1 MNKFIK
7 VIWSRTRG
15 ALVAVSEHQSTQTN
29 GVRSTTVSVE
39 PSTNY
44 TEAFNASR
52 TTLTLAVGVA
62 LLAGSGAVAASDYGF
77 DSCVALGGTMKN
89 GICRK
94 VNVDTMVSVQPR
106 GYSLTVN
113 EGDTKTIGLGIKMS
127 SGTGDVGQITNNG
140 SLTVDGTTKKNSG
153 TIPENGIDI
162 MAENGSSATILNQDS
177 GELIICGGEQYQE
190 PFRVYE
196 SSGIG
201 TMNSG
206 GGIAYIV
213 NKGSGSVVIKGGPS
227 DNSIIMSH
235 KLNAGIGHMST
246 GDGSAFL
253 VNEGSGSILIQ
264 GGDNDAEGA
273 GIAELSS
280 GGSATISN
288 LGSGSVIISGAQG
301 QEKNPSYGINTVAA
315 LGGKAVIANTGDGEL
330 VIQGGSRYQ
339 EWSFGGINYI
349 ANGGEAKIV
358 NSGGGILKIK
368 GGSIHDGGSLSHSV
382 CGISIGASSGGKA
395 SISNDGS
402 GKLLIEGGDLTNLD
416 PREVFD
422 SGITSG
428 IGIAANTDGQA
439 TISNSSDGE
448 LTISGGMARWAYG
461 IGVGASGGS
470 ILIENKNTGIL
481 TIQGGLKSN
490 SSGINILSYNKG
502 EGTIIN
508 SGSGLLKIC
517 GQSTTAIGSLTEGGS
532 SSIINSGSGTL
543 LISGEHASAISSLG
557 RDYFLSGNGEARII
571 NSGIGDLIISGS
583 NDGSNGSG
591 IGGIDANYVNAS
603 IENTGGGTL
612 TIQAGSGSNA
622 HGIGGVSKGST
633 DDEWL
638 ELSNKDGV
646 MNLLGYSSNSTAI
659 DLGGG
664 INDGLKITNE
674 DILNLNSY
682 AFHNSLFS
690 YEVIFVNKSTGIVNA
705 ELGAFFSGYY
715 SEPVSKI
722 ADIVVWNGS
731 GVNTVNTDSY
741 MSYLQTGSISIV
753 EEWKTGSTW
762 EDGGTINFTDVAE
775 GTELA
780 NSIREQFEAAFG
792 TGTTIKFTGTGGSSG
807 SSGSA
812 VFTSAV
818 VDALVS
824 EGKFSDGSVVTSETL
839 TLDGE
844 AIAFENKSTGWR
856 GWNALGFKGIR
867 GAKSIS
873 VSDGRT
879 LTLMGDQASMYMAV
893 RATEGKATSMITDA
907 PMMLAGSNLK
917 LGISALSATQG
928 TLEAVTADAG
938 SSVTAEN
945 GIFSISALKGTGKV
959 FVKKNSSY
967 TSQLTLGSMETSGGV
982 NDGVLKVTGDSSL
995 SGQLVNSQD
1004 AEMTLSG
1011 QVTLEKGAELANL
1024 GTLTSGAV
1032 VMDAVSA
1039 VTNFGNLKLDSIV
1052 ANGTIRQ
1059 SAESSMDVTGLFKIR
1074 DEGKTTLDGKVTAG
1088 TLSVGATEAR
1098 LLSNDAAGARLVV
1111 DGETY
1116 VDELELVSG
1125 TVDVSENA
1133 VLAGKT
1139 LKDGGIGSKVSV
1151 ATGGTFAFSY
1161 DEAGLDK
1168 FLEGYKGDRDDK
1180 AILALSTDLHLKE
1193 GGMLTV
1199 GSVAKETGAVNLGSD
1214 ALLLVGTTELHGNA
1228 LLSGG
1233 ADQALHA
1240 EDGATIAFVDDF
1252 IWGNHYL
1259 LDGFDAA
1266 SLEEMS
1272 DVGIRDKDGNEMKT
1286 SINGRGLYVTI
1297 GGTDIR
1303 EKDAGYRLVENFN
1316 VMLDGHQ
1323 DKDSVHGDVAFLTNA
1338 LLAETNVGV
1347 AASNAVEAL
1356 NGEAGVLSETLRHAE
1371 RVQELV
1377 TNHALSVRPESGT
1390 LWVEGIYADV
1400 DSGNLERTT
1409 GRSAYDVETTGFM
1422 FGADAALKGWN
1433 VGAAFSAQRSD
1444 LDASS
1449 SNTSS
1454 DIDAYGFS
1462 IYGAKHFE
1470 GGWSMVVDASYVSAN
1485 HDMTAYMLGKT
1496 KAETD
1501 ADAWSVGVRG
1511 AKHFALGAFGITPY
1525 VGLEVVKA
1533 SEDAFDSTWEGKS
1546 AFRYAEADSTIWRA
1560 PVGVK
1565 ASVFAP
1571 VAFGAAK
1578 GTLNWSADLSVAP
1591 QWGDKEV
1598 EHRVSGLNL
1607 GRVDGYTAVVTDD
1620 YVGKAKLGVSYQTD
1634 HGSFSLDY
1642 EAQKGDV
1649 LKLSH
1654 GLSAKAALYF

>member
-15 ALVAVSEHQSTQTN
+15 ALVAVHEHTSACAKGASGSLLGGQKCDGISPKVTLTAVAVAVGAAFWVGPMSAWAQTSLGN
-29 GVRSTTVSVE
+29 ATSPVCKQNDFLCLLGLPEDKVQVE
-39 PSTNY
+39 P
-44 TEAFNASR
+44 R
-52 TTLTLAVGVA
+52 
-62 LLAGSGAVAASDYGF
+62 
-77 DSCVALGGTMKN
+77 
-89 GICRK
+89 
-94 VNVDTMVSVQPR
+94 
-106 GYSLTVN
+106 YSLTV
-113 EGDTKTIGLGIKMS
+113 EAGETQTISGDELTVA
-127 SGTGDVGQITNNG
+127 SGTQG
-140 SLTVDGTTKKNSG
+140 SIINKGKLTLQGHGTLKFRNCIDYNAVDGGTG
-153 TIPENGIDI
+153 TISNME
-162 MAENGSSATILNQDS
+162 A
-177 GELIICGGEQYQE
+177 
-190 PFRVYE
+190 
-196 SSGIG
+196 G
-201 TMNSG
+201 TMIIKG
-206 GGIAYIV
+206 GAANYGCGIEYNAS
-213 NKGSGSVVIKGGPS
+213 GSGSRGTIT
-227 DNSIIMSH
+227 N
-235 KLNAGIGHMST
+235 T
-246 GDGSAFL
+246 
-253 VNEGSGSILIQ
+253 GSGDLTIQ
-264 GGDNDAEGA
+264 
-273 GIAELSS
+273 
-280 GGSATISN
+280 
-288 LGSGSVIISGAQG
+288 QG
-301 QEKNPSYGINTVAA
+301 TGWLTYGIYYNA
-315 LGGKAVIANTGDGEL
+315 
-330 VIQGGSRYQ
+330 S
-339 EWSFGGINYI
+339 
-349 ANGGEAKIV
+349 
-358 NSGGGILKIK
+358 
-368 GGSIHDGGSLSHSV
+368 DGGS
-382 CGISIGASSGGKA
+382 GI
-395 SISNDGS
+395 ISNTGS
-402 GKLLIEGGDLTNLD
+402 
-416 PREVFD
+416 
-422 SGITSG
+422 
-428 IGIAANTDGQA
+428 
-439 TISNSSDGE
+439 GE
-448 LTISGGMARWAYG
+448 LTIQGDENSGILYNAYG
-461 IGVGASGGS
+461 S
-470 ILIENKNTGIL
+470 E
-481 TIQGGLKSN
+481 SN
-490 SSGINILSYNKG
+490 
-502 EGTIIN
+502 GTIIN
-508 SGSGLLKIC
+508 SGI
-517 GQSTTAIGSLTEGGS
+517 
-532 SSIINSGSGTL
+532 
-543 LISGEHASAISSLG
+543 
-557 RDYFLSGNGEARII
+557 
-571 NSGIGDLIISGS
+571 
-583 NDGSNGSG
+583 
-591 IGGIDANYVNAS
+591 
-603 IENTGGGTL
+603 GTL
-612 TIQAGSGSNA
+612 TIQGESAGYGIKYNADNSGIGLIANTGSGTLAIKQEGIDSLASENGIGTISNDSEGTLKILGGKYVGIGCIAESGGIGKVANTGSGALIIQGGSQASATVGSAISTIATDGGTGTISNEDDGTLIIKGGDAGYSANGINFISSSSGSGTITNMGAGTLTIQGGTGPSKYGIEYSSRDSGSKSVISNTGSGTLTIQPGSGKKSYGIYYNAEGGGNSLISNTGTGTLTIQGGTDPENYGIYYFSEGDGSVARILNGASGTLNIFGDKTAGSYAILALAFNGATGSIENYGKMYLNA
-622 HGIGGVSKGST
+622 
-633 DDEWL
+633 
-638 ELSNKDGV
+638 N
-646 MNLLGYSSNSTAI
+646 AI
-659 DLGGG
+659 YNIRWTTEANGT
-664 INDGLKITNE
+664 I
-674 DILNLNSY
+674 
-682 AFHNSLFS
+682 
-690 YEVIFVNKSTGIVNA
+690 VNHSTGQVFTEAATIF
-705 ELGAFFSGYY
+705 GGSY
-715 SEPVSKI
+715 SEPEKSLKE
-722 ADIVVWNGS
+722 
-731 GVNTVNTDSY
+731 
-741 MSYLQTGSISIV
+741 ISIAKDGTLSSV
-753 EEWKTGSTW
+753 TTSSFSAFTQKGSVWLYSTWKAYSTW
-762 EDGGTINFTDVAE
+762 EAGGTITFTDIAN
-775 GTELA
+775 GTDLA
-780 NSIREQFEAAFG
+780 DSIRSEFEAAFG

-807 SSGSA
+807 SSGSD

-824 EGKFSDGSVVTSETL
+824 EGKFADGSVVTSEAL
-839 TLDGE
+839 TLNGE
-844 AIAFENKSTGWR
+844 AIAFKNKGAGWR
-856 GWNALGFKGIR
+856 GWNSLGFKGIR

-879 LTLMGDQASMYMAV
+879 LTLMGDQASMSMAV
-893 RATEGKATSMITDA
+893 RATEGKATSVITDA
-907 PMMLAGSNLK
+907 PMTLAGSNLK
-917 LGISALSATQG
+917 LGMSALSATQG

-945 GIFSISALKGTGKV
+945 GIFSISALKGKGKV
-959 FVKKNSSY
+959 FVKKNDTY

-995 SGQLVNSQD
+995 SGQLVNSQE

-1011 QVTLEKGAELANL
+1011 QVTLEKGSELANL

-1039 VTNFGNLKLDSIV
+1039 VTNFGNLTLDSII

-1059 SAESSMDVTGLFKIR
+1059 SADSSMEVKGLFKIR
-1074 DEGKTTLDGKVTAG
+1074 DEGQTTLNGKVTAG

-1133 VLAGKT
+1133 VLAGKS

-1240 EDGATIAFVDDF
+1240 EEGATIAFVDDF

-1454 DIDAYGFS
+1454 NIDAYGFS

-1546 AFRYAEADSTIWRA
+1546 AFCYAEADSTIWRA

>member
-1 MNKFIK
+1 M
-7 VIWSRTRG
+7 
-15 ALVAVSEHQSTQTN
+15 E
-29 GVRSTTVSVE
+29 
-39 PSTNY
+39 NY
-44 TEAFNASR
+44 
-52 TTLTLAVGVA
+52 
-62 LLAGSGAVAASDYGF
+62 
-77 DSCVALGGTMKN
+77 K
-89 GICRK
+89 
-94 VNVDTMVSVQPR
+94 
-106 GYSLTVN
+106 
-113 EGDTKTIGLGIKMS
+113 
-127 SGTGDVGQITNNG
+127 
-140 SLTVDGTTKKNSG
+140 
-153 TIPENGIDI
+153 
-162 MAENGSSATILNQDS
+162 
-177 GELIICGGEQYQE
+177 
-190 PFRVYE
+190 
-196 SSGIG
+196 
-201 TMNSG
+201 
-206 GGIAYIV
+206 
-213 NKGSGSVVIKGGPS
+213 
-227 DNSIIMSH
+227 
-235 KLNAGIGHMST
+235 
-246 GDGSAFL
+246 
-253 VNEGSGSILIQ
+253 
-264 GGDNDAEGA
+264 
-273 GIAELSS
+273 
-280 GGSATISN
+280 
-288 LGSGSVIISGAQG
+288 
-301 QEKNPSYGINTVAA
+301 
-315 LGGKAVIANTGDGEL
+315 
-330 VIQGGSRYQ
+330 
-339 EWSFGGINYI
+339 
-349 ANGGEAKIV
+349 
-358 NSGGGILKIK
+358 
-368 GGSIHDGGSLSHSV
+368 
-382 CGISIGASSGGKA
+382 
-395 SISNDGS
+395 
-402 GKLLIEGGDLTNLD
+402 
-416 PREVFD
+416 
-422 SGITSG
+422 
-428 IGIAANTDGQA
+428 
-439 TISNSSDGE
+439 
-448 LTISGGMARWAYG
+448 
-461 IGVGASGGS
+461 
-470 ILIENKNTGIL
+470 
-481 TIQGGLKSN
+481 
-490 SSGINILSYNKG
+490 
-502 EGTIIN
+502 
-508 SGSGLLKIC
+508 
-517 GQSTTAIGSLTEGGS
+517 
-532 SSIINSGSGTL
+532 
-543 LISGEHASAISSLG
+543 
-557 RDYFLSGNGEARII
+557 
-571 NSGIGDLIISGS
+571 
-583 NDGSNGSG
+583 
-591 IGGIDANYVNAS
+591 
-603 IENTGGGTL
+603 
-612 TIQAGSGSNA
+612 
-622 HGIGGVSKGST
+622 
-633 DDEWL
+633 
-638 ELSNKDGV
+638 
-646 MNLLGYSSNSTAI
+646 
-659 DLGGG
+659 
-664 INDGLKITNE
+664 
-674 DILNLNSY
+674 
-682 AFHNSLFS
+682 
-690 YEVIFVNKSTGIVNA
+690 
-705 ELGAFFSGYY
+705 
-715 SEPVSKI
+715 
-722 ADIVVWNGS
+722 
-731 GVNTVNTDSY
+731 
-741 MSYLQTGSISIV
+741 
-753 EEWKTGSTW
+753 W
-762 EDGGTINFTDVAE
+762 EDGGTINFTDVAD

-780 NSIREQFEAAFG
+780 ESIRSQFEEAFG
-792 TGTTIKFTGTGGSSG
+792 TGTTINFTGTGGSSG
-807 SSGSA
+807 STL
-812 VFTSAV
+812 FTTAV

-824 EGKFSDGSVVTSETL
+824 EGKFTDGNVVTSEAL

-844 AIAFENKSTGWR
+844 AIAFEDKGAGWH

-867 GAKSIS
+867 GGSSIS
-873 VSDGRT
+873 VSGGRT
-879 LTLMGDQASMYMAV
+879 LTLMGDQASMSMAV
-893 RATEGKATSMITDA
+893 RATEGKATSVITDA
-907 PMMLAGSNLK
+907 PMTLAGSNLK

-945 GIFSISALKGTGKV
+945 GIFSISALKGKGKV
-959 FVKKNSSY
+959 FVKKNDTY

-995 SGQLVNSQD
+995 SGQLVNSQE

-1011 QVTLEKGAELANL
+1011 QVTLEKGSELANL

-1039 VTNFGNLKLDSIV
+1039 VTNFGNLTLDSII

-1059 SAESSMDVTGLFKIR
+1059 SADSSMEVKGLFKIR
-1074 DEGKTTLDGKVTAG
+1074 DEGQTTLNGKVTAG

-1240 EDGATIAFVDDF
+1240 EEGATIAFVDDF

-1286 SINGRGLYVTI
+1286 SINDRGLYVTI

-1338 LLAETNVGV
+1338 LLADTNVGV

-1371 RVQELV
+1371 RVQDLV

>member
-29 GVRSTTVSVE
+29 GVRSTTISVE
-39 PSTNY
+39 SSVQP
-44 TEAFNASR
+44 FNACR
-52 TTLTLAVGVA
+52 TALALAVGAA
-62 LLAGSGAVAASDYGF
+62 LLAGTATVSAATYA
-77 DSCVALGGTMKN
+77 DSCLASGGTMEN
-89 GICRK
+89 GICRNVIADAN
-94 VNVDTMVSVQPR
+94 VNVNVFAQPR
-106 GYSLTVN
+106 AYSLTVE
-113 EGDTKTIGLGIKMS
+113 EGETKQIGQGIVMSSGEGEVGEIVNRGELTIDGSTGLSEPATEYGISVMAENGGSASISNQGSGNLTISGGTDATGPGNLNASGIGVMNAGNGTAVISNSGSGEIIIKGGPWDSDNNNNTVNYGIEIMS
-127 SGTGDVGQITNNG
+127 SGTGTATISNEGPG
-140 SLTVDGTTKKNSG
+140 SVLISGGENFCRGIGTMSQGG
-153 TIPENGIDI
+153 T
-162 MAENGSSATILNQDS
+162 ATILNSGSGVLTIQGFESDYGIDTMATSGGVAQILNS
-177 GELIICGGEQYQE
+177 GEGDLNLIGESYYTSYGFCIKNMAVDNGE
-190 PFRVYE
+190 AL
-196 SSGIG
+196 IN
-201 TMNSG
+201 NSG
-206 GGIAYIV
+206 LGTLTITVEVDEKYP
-213 NKGSGSVVIKGGPS
+213 GSQGAISTMATKGGKAKIS
-227 DNSIIMSH
+227 NS
-235 KLNAGIGHMST
+235 
-246 GDGSAFL
+246 GDGLLQIFMPAKARGQIIDL
-253 VNEGSGSILIQ
+253 MARDGGNAEITNEGNGTLILYPSSINEMALA
-264 GGDNDAEGA
+264 GGT
-273 GIAELSS
+273 
-280 GGSATISN
+280 ATISN
-288 LGSGSVIISGAQG
+288 
-301 QEKNPSYGINTVAA
+301 K
-315 LGGKAVIANTGDGEL
+315 
-330 VIQGGSRYQ
+330 
-339 EWSFGGINYI
+339 
-349 ANGGEAKIV
+349 
-358 NSGGGILKIK
+358 
-368 GGSIHDGGSLSHSV
+368 
-382 CGISIGASSGGKA
+382 
-395 SISNDGS
+395 
-402 GKLLIEGGDLTNLD
+402 
-416 PREVFD
+416 
-422 SGITSG
+422 
-428 IGIAANTDGQA
+428 
-439 TISNSSDGE
+439 
-448 LTISGGMARWAYG
+448 
-461 IGVGASGGS
+461 
-470 ILIENKNTGIL
+470 
-481 TIQGGLKSN
+481 
-490 SSGINILSYNKG
+490 
-502 EGTIIN
+502 
-508 SGSGLLKIC
+508 
-517 GQSTTAIGSLTEGGS
+517 
-532 SSIINSGSGTL
+532 
-543 LISGEHASAISSLG
+543 
-557 RDYFLSGNGEARII
+557 GNGNLMIRGEYSEGE
-571 NSGIGDLIISGS
+571 NFVV
-583 NDGSNGSG
+583 GSG
-591 IGGIDANYVNAS
+591 IGSVSSYDSSLGTIVN
-603 IENTGGGTL
+603 EGGGTL
-612 TIQAGSGSNA
+612 TIESATNAAMSYGIGHIANYKALGKILNSGFGDLIIRGGNGDASSGIFIVSSYSANGIIENSGGGVLTIQAGT
-622 HGIGGVSKGST
+622 GST
-633 DDEWL
+633 YQMY
-638 ELSNKDGV
+638 SSAGI
-646 MNLLGYSSNSTAI
+646 NLLAMNSMDGDSATASI
-659 DLGGG
+659 LNKKGTLNLIGNSYVPAIWSFTFVFGDEESQVNASLE
-664 INDGLKITNE
+664 NY
-674 DILNLNSY
+674 DILNMNANAIGY
-682 AFHNSLFS
+682 FS
-690 YEVIFVNKSTGIVNA
+690 SKIDIDSEQIIDTSTESEEGLFVNHSTGIVNA
-705 ELGAFFSGYY
+705 EVGALYDGEFSD
-715 SEPVSKI
+715 PVGKPV
-722 ADIVVWNGS
+722 DIVVWNGS
-731 GVNTVNTDSY
+731 ETNTVQTESFVSDAT
-741 MSYLQTGSISIV
+741 QTGSFTLK
-753 EEWKTGSTW
+753 EAWKTHSIW
-762 EDGGTINFTDVAE
+762 EEGGTINFTDVAE
-775 GTELA
+775 GSELA

-792 TGTTIKFTGTGGSSG
+792 TGTTINFTGTGGSSG
-807 SSGSA
+807 SA
-812 VFTSAV
+812 VFSTAV

-824 EGKFSDGSVVTSETL
+824 EGKFADGNVVTSEAL
-839 TLDGE
+839 TLDGD
-844 AIAFENKSTGWR
+844 AIAFEDKGTGWR

-867 GAKSIS
+867 GASSIS
-873 VSDGRT
+873 VLDGRT
-879 LTLMGDQASMYMAV
+879 LTLMGDQAAMSLAV
-893 RATEGKATSMITDA
+893 RATEGEATSVITDA
-907 PMMLAGSNLK
+907 PMTLAGSNLK

-945 GIFSISALKGTGKV
+945 GIFSISALKGKGKV
-959 FVKKNSSY
+959 FVKKNDTY

-995 SGQLVNSQD
+995 SGQLVNSQE

-1011 QVTLEKGAELANL
+1011 QVTLEKGSELANL

-1039 VTNFGNLKLDSIV
+1039 VTNFGNLTLDSII

-1059 SAESSMDVTGLFKIR
+1059 SADSSMEVKGLFKIR
-1074 DEGKTTLDGKVTAG
+1074 DEGQTTLNGKVTAG

-1240 EDGATIAFVDDF
+1240 EEGATIAFVDDF

-1303 EKDAGYRLVENFN
+1303 EKDASYRLVENFN

-1323 DKDSVHGDVAFLTNA
+1323 DKDSAHGDVAFLTNA
-1338 LLAETNVGV
+1338 LLADTNVGV

>member
-29 GVRSTTVSVE
+29 GARSTTISVE
-39 PSTNY
+39 SSVQP
-44 TEAFNASR
+44 FNACR
-52 TTLTLAVGVA
+52 TALALAVGAA
-62 LLAGSGAVAASDYGF
+62 LLAGTASVSAANYA
-77 DSCVALGGTMKN
+77 DSCLASGGTMEN
-89 GICRK
+89 GICRNVISDAK
-94 VNVDTMVSVQPR
+94 VNVFAQPR
-106 GYSLTVN
+106 AYSLTVE
-113 EGDTKTIGLGIKMS
+113 EGETKQIGQGIVMS
-127 SGTGDVGQITNNG
+127 SGEGEVGKIVNRGELTIDGSTGLSEPST
-140 SLTVDGTTKKNSG
+140 
-153 TIPENGIDI
+153 EYGISV
-162 MAENGSSATILNQDS
+162 MAENGGSASILNQGS
-177 GELIICGGEQYQE
+177 GNIVIKGGSNVAMQEGLNSSGIAVMNSGDGTATISNVGSGSVTIQGGPADERVNANFGIEVMSAGPGMATISNDGSGSVVIQGGENGE
-190 PFRVYE
+190 K

-201 TMNSG
+201 TMSQG
-206 GGIAYIV
+206 GTAKIV
-213 NKGSGSVVIKGGPS
+213 NRGSGNLTIQGYDGYAIKFNATDGGSALICNEGEGTLTIKGGTEMNNTAIRYNANGSGSNGEIRNTGKGKLILQGGENTSSALSFNSYEGGSGTISNDGEGTMIIQGGPKLS
-227 DNSIIMSH
+227 NGIYTNDNGIISNTSSGTLMILGGESVR
-235 KLNAGIGHMST
+235 AYSSYGIDHNCGIITNS
-246 GDGSAFL
+246 
-253 VNEGSGSILIQ
+253 GSGSLIIKGTNNVGILYNVAAYIGSNRTGTISNTGSGTLIIQ
-264 GGDNDAEGA
+264 GGDTDGVVYNAN
-273 GIAELSS
+273 
-280 GGSATISN
+280 GSTTGMISN
-288 LGSGSVIISGAQG
+288 EGNGA
-301 QEKNPSYGINTVAA
+301 
-315 LGGKAVIANTGDGEL
+315 
-330 VIQGGSRYQ
+330 
-339 EWSFGGINYI
+339 
-349 ANGGEAKIV
+349 
-358 NSGGGILKIK
+358 
-368 GGSIHDGGSLSHSV
+368 
-382 CGISIGASSGGKA
+382 
-395 SISNDGS
+395 
-402 GKLLIEGGDLTNLD
+402 
-416 PREVFD
+416 
-422 SGITSG
+422 
-428 IGIAANTDGQA
+428 
-439 TISNSSDGE
+439 
-448 LTISGGMARWAYG
+448 
-461 IGVGASGGS
+461 
-470 ILIENKNTGIL
+470 L
-481 TIQGGLKSN
+481 TIQGGSK
-490 SSGINILSYNKG
+490 K
-502 EGTIIN
+502 
-508 SGSGLLKIC
+508 
-517 GQSTTAIGSLTEGGS
+517 
-532 SSIINSGSGTL
+532 
-543 LISGEHASAISSLG
+543 
-557 RDYFLSGNGEARII
+557 
-571 NSGIGDLIISGS
+571 
-583 NDGSNGSG
+583 GSNGMSYNASGGAKGMISNKSDGTMTIKGGTERQTYGILYVVSNNG
-591 IGGIDANYVNAS
+591 IGGG
-603 IENTGGGTL
+603 TGIISNEGEGTL
-612 TIQAGSGSNA
+612 TIQGGTDSAAFGILGITSGDECVGSIINKHSGTLNLLGDKTAGSYAVNSISYYGGSGSIENSGTMYLNENA
-622 HGIGGVSKGST
+622 IKDFMVDRGTAKVINYSTGKVFAEAGALFKGS
-633 DDEWL
+633 
-638 ELSNKDGV
+638 
-646 MNLLGYSSNSTAI
+646 
-659 DLGGG
+659 
-664 INDGLKITNE
+664 
-674 DILNLNSY
+674 
-682 AFHNSLFS
+682 
-690 YEVIFVNKSTGIVNA
+690 
-705 ELGAFFSGYY
+705 Y
-715 SEPVSKI
+715 SEPTEVLKE
-722 ADIVVWNGS
+722 
-731 GVNTVNTDSY
+731 
-741 MSYLQTGSISIV
+741 ISIYKGGV
-753 EEWKTGSTW
+753 LSSVTTSGFSEGNFAQIGFLTLKDDWKNYSTW
-762 EDGGTINFTDVAE
+762 ETGGSITFTDIAD

-780 NSIREQFEAAFG
+780 ESIREQFESAFG
-792 TGTTIKFTGTGGSSG
+792 TGTTIKFTGTGGSEGEPESV
-807 SSGSA
+807 SP
-812 VFTSAV
+812 VFTTAV

-824 EGKFSDGSVVTSETL
+824 EGKFADGNVVTSEAL
-839 TLDGE
+839 TLDGD
-844 AIAFENKSTGWR
+844 AIAFEDKGTGWR

-867 GAKSIS
+867 GASSIS

-879 LTLMGDQASMYMAV
+879 LTLMGDQAAMSLAV
-893 RATEGKATSMITDA
+893 RATEGEATSVITDA
-907 PMMLAGSNLK
+907 PMTLAGSNLK

-945 GIFSISALKGTGKV
+945 GIFSISALKGKGKV
-959 FVKKNSSY
+959 FVKKNDTY

-995 SGQLVNSQD
+995 SGQLVNSQE

-1011 QVTLEKGAELANL
+1011 QVTLEKGSELANL

-1039 VTNFGNLKLDSIV
+1039 VTNFGNLTLDSIV

-1059 SAESSMDVTGLFKIR
+1059 SADSSMEVKGLFKIR
-1074 DEGKTTLDGKVTAG
+1074 DEGQTTLNGKVTAG

-1240 EDGATIAFVDDF
+1240 EEGATIAFVDDF

-1303 EKDAGYRLVENFN
+1303 EKDPGYRLVENFN

>member
-1 MNKFIK
+1 MNI
-7 VIWSRTRG
+7 I
-15 ALVAVSEHQSTQTN
+15 
-29 GVRSTTVSVE
+29 
-39 PSTNY
+39 
-44 TEAFNASR
+44 
-52 TTLTLAVGVA
+52 
-62 LLAGSGAVAASDYGF
+62 
-77 DSCVALGGTMKN
+77 
-89 GICRK
+89 
-94 VNVDTMVSVQPR
+94 
-106 GYSLTVN
+106 
-113 EGDTKTIGLGIKMS
+113 
-127 SGTGDVGQITNNG
+127 GDVGEAIH
-140 SLTVDGTTKKNSG
+140 L
-153 TIPENGIDI
+153 
-162 MAENGSSATILNQDS
+162 
-177 GELIICGGEQYQE
+177 
-190 PFRVYE
+190 
-196 SSGIG
+196 
-201 TMNSG
+201 
-206 GGIAYIV
+206 
-213 NKGSGSVVIKGGPS
+213 
-227 DNSIIMSH
+227 
-235 KLNAGIGHMST
+235 
-246 GDGSAFL
+246 
-253 VNEGSGSILIQ
+253 
-264 GGDNDAEGA
+264 
-273 GIAELSS
+273 LSS
-280 GGSATISN
+280 GGNA
-288 LGSGSVIISGAQG
+288 
-301 QEKNPSYGINTVAA
+301 
-315 LGGKAVIANTGDGEL
+315 
-330 VIQGGSRYQ
+330 R
-339 EWSFGGINYI
+339 
-349 ANGGEAKIV
+349 
-358 NSGGGILKIK
+358 
-368 GGSIHDGGSLSHSV
+368 
-382 CGISIGASSGGKA
+382 
-395 SISNDGS
+395 
-402 GKLLIEGGDLTNLD
+402 IE
-416 PREVFD
+416 
-422 SGITSG
+422 
-428 IGIAANTDGQA
+428 
-439 TISNSSDGE
+439 NSSV
-448 LTISGGMARWAYG
+448 LNI
-461 IGVGASGGS
+461 
-470 ILIENKNTGIL
+470 NKN
-481 TIQGGLKSN
+481 
-490 SSGINILSYNKG
+490 
-502 EGTIIN
+502 
-508 SGSGLLKIC
+508 
-517 GQSTTAIGSLTEGGS
+517 AIGS
-532 SSIINSGSGTL
+532 
-543 LISGEHASAISSLG
+543 
-557 RDYFLSGNGEARII
+557 F
-571 NSGIGDLIISGS
+571 GDR
-583 NDGSNGSG
+583 
-591 IGGIDANYVNAS
+591 
-603 IENTGGGTL
+603 
-612 TIQAGSGSNA
+612 
-622 HGIGGVSKGST
+622 
-633 DDEWL
+633 
-638 ELSNKDGV
+638 
-646 MNLLGYSSNSTAI
+646 GY
-659 DLGGG
+659 
-664 INDGLKITNE
+664 
-674 DILNLNSY
+674 
-682 AFHNSLFS
+682 
-690 YEVIFVNKSTGIVNA
+690 FVNKSTGIVNT
-705 ELGAFFSGYY
+705 EVDTIFDRRI
-715 SEPVSKI
+715 ETIKNPVDI
-722 ADIVVWNGS
+722 AIWVGTS
-731 GVNTVNTDSY
+731 LNTVQTESFATTTQKNVVEVKKEWDSH
-741 MSYLQTGSISIV
+741 SS
-753 EEWKTGSTW
+753 WK
-762 EDGGTINFTDVAE
+762 EGGTINFTDVVD

-780 NSIREQFEAAFG
+780 NSIREQFEDAFG
-792 TGTTIKFTGTGGSSG
+792 TGTTIKFTGTGSSIDLYGSNSP
-807 SSGSA
+807 
-812 VFTSAV
+812 VFTTAV

-824 EGKFSDGSVVTSETL
+824 EGKFADGNVVTSEAL

-844 AIAFENKSTGWR
+844 AIAFEDKGAGWH

-867 GAKSIS
+867 GASSIS

-879 LTLMGDQASMYMAV
+879 LTLMGDQAAMSLAV
-893 RATEGKATSMITDA
+893 RATEGEATSVITDA
-907 PMMLAGSNLK
+907 PMTLAGSNLK

-945 GIFSISALKGTGKV
+945 GIFSISALKGKGKV
-959 FVKKNSSY
+959 FVKKNDTY

-995 SGQLVNSQD
+995 SGQLVNSQE

-1011 QVTLEKGAELANL
+1011 QVTLEKGSELANL

-1039 VTNFGNLKLDSIV
+1039 VTNFGNLTLDSIV

-1059 SAESSMDVTGLFKIR
+1059 SADSSMEVKGLFKIC
-1074 DEGKTTLDGKVTAG
+1074 DEGQTTLNGKVTAG

-1240 EDGATIAFVDDF
+1240 EEGATIAFVDDF

-1303 EKDAGYRLVENFN
+1303 EKDPGYRLVENFN

-1338 LLAETNVGV
+1338 LLADTNVGV

-1454 DIDAYGFS
+1454 NIDAYGFS

>member
-29 GVRSTTVSVE
+29 GVRSTTISVE
-39 PSTNY
+39 SSVQP
-44 TEAFNASR
+44 FNACR
-52 TTLTLAVGVA
+52 TALALAVGAA
-62 LLAGSGAVAASDYGF
+62 LLAGTATVSAANYA
-77 DSCVALGGTMKN
+77 DSCLASGGTMEN
-89 GICRK
+89 GICRNVIADAN
-94 VNVDTMVSVQPR
+94 VNVFAQPR
-106 GYSLTVN
+106 AYSLTVK
-113 EGDTKTIGLGIKMS
+113 EGETKQIGQGIVMSSGEGEVGEIVNRGELTIDGSTGLSEPATEYGISVMAENGGSASISNQGSGNLTISGGTDATGPGNLNASGIGVMNAGNGTAVISNSGSGEIIIKGGPWDSDYYKNTVNHGIEIMS
-127 SGTGDVGQITNNG
+127 SGTGTATISNEGPG
-140 SLTVDGTTKKNSG
+140 SL
-153 TIPENGIDI
+153 
-162 MAENGSSATILNQDS
+162 
-177 GELIICGGEQYQE
+177 LISGGENEY
-190 PFRVYE
+190 
-196 SSGIG
+196 SGIG
-201 TMNSG
+201 TMS
-206 GGIAYIV
+206 
-213 NKGSGSVVIKGGPS
+213 
-227 DNSIIMSH
+227 
-235 KLNAGIGHMST
+235 
-246 GDGSAFL
+246 
-253 VNEGSGSILIQ
+253 Q
-264 GGDNDAEGA
+264 GGT
-273 GIAELSS
+273 
-280 GGSATISN
+280 ATI
-288 LGSGSVIISGAQG
+288 L
-301 QEKNPSYGINTVAA
+301 
-315 LGGKAVIANTGDGEL
+315 
-330 VIQGGSRYQ
+330 
-339 EWSFGGINYI
+339 
-349 ANGGEAKIV
+349 
-358 NSGGGILKIK
+358 
-368 GGSIHDGGSLSHSV
+368 
-382 CGISIGASSGGKA
+382 
-395 SISNDGS
+395 
-402 GKLLIEGGDLTNLD
+402 
-416 PREVFD
+416 
-422 SGITSG
+422 
-428 IGIAANTDGQA
+428 
-439 TISNSSDGE
+439 
-448 LTISGGMARWAYG
+448 
-461 IGVGASGGS
+461 
-470 ILIENKNTGIL
+470 
-481 TIQGGLKSN
+481 
-490 SSGINILSYNKG
+490 
-502 EGTIIN
+502 
-508 SGSGLLKIC
+508 
-517 GQSTTAIGSLTEGGS
+517 
-532 SSIINSGSGTL
+532 NSGSGTL
-543 LISGEHASAISSLG
+543 TIQGLTSGYGIDLMAKSGGIAQILNSGEGNLTIIGDSHPSSSYGFSIKTMATEGGEALINNSGSGTLTITTDTEYENPYHSINVMATNGGKAKISNSGEGLLQIYRINESHFYEIIGNMATKSGYAEITNEGNGTLILYPFSINEMSTSEGSSTISNKGNGNLIIRGEYSEGENYVVGQVMTVAADTGSTALIVNEGSGTLTIESANNSLG
-557 RDYFLSGNGEARII
+557 ANGIAIVANYEGTGKILNSGLGNLIIRGGNG
-571 NSGIGDLIISGS
+571 
-583 NDGSNGSG
+583 DGSSGVSMLARSAGNGT
-591 IGGIDANYVNAS
+591 
-603 IENTGGGTL
+603 IENSGGGTL
-612 TIQAGSGSNA
+612 TIQSGTGSPFQVYFSAGVGALATPDGDGDNVTASILNKKGTLNL
-622 HGIGGVSKGST
+622 IGNSSTPAIGALVFFMEDCEYKG
-633 DDEWL
+633 
-638 ELSNKDGV
+638 K
-646 MNLLGYSSNSTAI
+646 SSIENY
-659 DLGGG
+659 
-664 INDGLKITNE
+664 
-674 DILNLNSY
+674 DILNMNSN
-682 AFHNSLFS
+682 AIGSFTSSFDFESLQITDVS
-690 YEVIFVNKSTGIVNA
+690 SEKSDGLFVNHSTGIVNA
-705 ELGAFFSGYY
+705 EVGALYDGEFSD
-715 SEPVSKI
+715 PVGKPV
-722 ADIVVWNGS
+722 DIVVWNGS
-731 GVNTVNTDSY
+731 ETNTVQTESFVSDAT
-741 MSYLQTGSISIV
+741 QTGSFTLK
-753 EEWKTGSTW
+753 EAWKTHSIW
-762 EDGGTINFTDVAE
+762 EEGGTINFTDVAE
-775 GTELA
+775 GSELA

-792 TGTTIKFTGTGGSSG
+792 TGTTINFTGTGGSSG
-807 SSGSA
+807 SA
-812 VFTSAV
+812 VFTTAV

-824 EGKFSDGSVVTSETL
+824 EGKFADGNVVTSEAL
-839 TLDGE
+839 TLDGD
-844 AIAFENKSTGWR
+844 AIAFEDKGTGWR

-867 GAKSIS
+867 GASSIS

-879 LTLMGDQASMYMAV
+879 LTLMGDQAAMSLAV
-893 RATEGKATSMITDA
+893 RATEGEATSVITDA
-907 PMMLAGSNLK
+907 PMTLAGSNLK

-945 GIFSISALKGTGKV
+945 GIFSISALKGNGKV
-959 FVKKNSSY
+959 FVKKNDSY

-995 SGQLVNSQD
+995 SGQLVNSQE

-1011 QVTLEKGAELANL
+1011 QVTLEKGSELANL

-1039 VTNFGNLKLDSIV
+1039 VTNFGNLTLDSII

-1059 SAESSMDVTGLFKIR
+1059 SADSSMEVKGLFKIR
-1074 DEGKTTLDGKVTAG
+1074 DEGQTTLNGKVTAG

-1240 EDGATIAFVDDF
+1240 EEGATIAFVDDF

-1338 LLAETNVGV
+1338 LLADTNVGV

-1371 RVQELV
+1371 RVQDLV

>member
-1 MNKFIK
+1 
-7 VIWSRTRG
+7 
-15 ALVAVSEHQSTQTN
+15 
-29 GVRSTTVSVE
+29 
-39 PSTNY
+39 
-44 TEAFNASR
+44 
-52 TTLTLAVGVA
+52 
-62 LLAGSGAVAASDYGF
+62 
-77 DSCVALGGTMKN
+77 
-89 GICRK
+89 
-94 VNVDTMVSVQPR
+94 
-106 GYSLTVN
+106 
-113 EGDTKTIGLGIKMS
+113 
-127 SGTGDVGQITNNG
+127 
-140 SLTVDGTTKKNSG
+140 
-153 TIPENGIDI
+153 
-162 MAENGSSATILNQDS
+162 
-177 GELIICGGEQYQE
+177 
-190 PFRVYE
+190 
-196 SSGIG
+196 
-201 TMNSG
+201 
-206 GGIAYIV
+206 
-213 NKGSGSVVIKGGPS
+213 
-227 DNSIIMSH
+227 
-235 KLNAGIGHMST
+235 
-246 GDGSAFL
+246 
-253 VNEGSGSILIQ
+253 
-264 GGDNDAEGA
+264 
-273 GIAELSS
+273 
-280 GGSATISN
+280 
-288 LGSGSVIISGAQG
+288 
-301 QEKNPSYGINTVAA
+301 
-315 LGGKAVIANTGDGEL
+315 
-330 VIQGGSRYQ
+330 
-339 EWSFGGINYI
+339 
-349 ANGGEAKIV
+349 
-358 NSGGGILKIK
+358 
-368 GGSIHDGGSLSHSV
+368 
-382 CGISIGASSGGKA
+382 
-395 SISNDGS
+395 
-402 GKLLIEGGDLTNLD
+402 
-416 PREVFD
+416 
-422 SGITSG
+422 
-428 IGIAANTDGQA
+428 
-439 TISNSSDGE
+439 
-448 LTISGGMARWAYG
+448 
-461 IGVGASGGS
+461 
-470 ILIENKNTGIL
+470 
-481 TIQGGLKSN
+481 
-490 SSGINILSYNKG
+490 
-502 EGTIIN
+502 
-508 SGSGLLKIC
+508 
-517 GQSTTAIGSLTEGGS
+517 
-532 SSIINSGSGTL
+532 
-543 LISGEHASAISSLG
+543 
-557 RDYFLSGNGEARII
+557 
-571 NSGIGDLIISGS
+571 
-583 NDGSNGSG
+583 
-591 IGGIDANYVNAS
+591 
-603 IENTGGGTL
+603 
-612 TIQAGSGSNA
+612 
-622 HGIGGVSKGST
+622 
-633 DDEWL
+633 
-638 ELSNKDGV
+638 